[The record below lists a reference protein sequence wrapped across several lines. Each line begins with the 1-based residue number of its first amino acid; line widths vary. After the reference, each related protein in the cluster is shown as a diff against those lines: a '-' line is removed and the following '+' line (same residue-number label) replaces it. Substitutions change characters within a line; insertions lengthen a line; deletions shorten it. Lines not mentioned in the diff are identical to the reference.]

1 MLKAAEI
8 SSTPKPLSQLDFP
21 LTITTP
27 SIEGNT
33 FNYTPVVSQCI
44 LIAADQNSTALLL
57 ANRPD
62 QTWGQDNCILCV
74 SVKRKLKQVSPTPSP
89 PFPPESGGKK
99 FTWVRWYT
107 ARVSHTR
114 TEGWAKRLCASENP
128 EQLHEGWNEASEKEN
143 SLKNAQT
150 PPQVPH
156 IKLANTRW
164 L

>member
-74 SVKRKLKQVSPTPSP
+74 SVKKKAKTSKPHPLLPSLQNQGEKNLLEYADTLQGSPTLEQKAEPSAYVQVKILNSFMKDEMKP
-89 PFPPESGGKK
+89 L
-99 FTWVRWYT
+99 
-107 ARVSHTR
+107 
-114 TEGWAKRLCASENP
+114 KRKIL
-128 EQLHEGWNEASEKEN
+128 
-143 SLKNAQT
+143 
-150 PPQVPH
+150 
-156 IKLANTRW
+156 
-164 L
+164 

>member
-74 SVKRKLKQVSPTPSP
+74 FEYADTLQGSPTLEQKAEPSAYVQVKILNSFMKDEMKPLKRKIL
-89 PFPPESGGKK
+89 
-99 FTWVRWYT
+99 
-107 ARVSHTR
+107 
-114 TEGWAKRLCASENP
+114 
-128 EQLHEGWNEASEKEN
+128 
-143 SLKNAQT
+143 
-150 PPQVPH
+150 
-156 IKLANTRW
+156 
-164 L
+164 

>member
-74 SVKRKLKQVSPTPSP
+74 SVKRKLKQVSQTCVTVSKMLASVLTKVLERENRQKKIWIKYSPNLVNGLLMFEEMQWTPTSW
-89 PFPPESGGKK
+89 K
-99 FTWVRWYT
+99 FST
-107 ARVSHTR
+107 AR
-114 TEGWAKRLCASENP
+114 
-128 EQLHEGWNEASEKEN
+128 
-143 SLKNAQT
+143 
-150 PPQVPH
+150 
-156 IKLANTRW
+156 
-164 L
+164 